1 MLPFSENTTTP
12 APALQT
18 HFREAVFSGY
28 RTGALDIL
36 MGNRRVI
43 SVPSQLGCTVGCS
56 FCISQ
61 NAPLVRNLSA
71 GEMLEL
77 IRQCLTEMPP
87 DGRPIELSFT
97 GEGEALLNWRNTG
110 ETVRALGRLST
121 DFNAVRYCFSGLG
134 ARKLL
139 PRVIPGELP
148 VRLQL
153 SLHAARQSVRDR
165 LIPRSS
171 PLDEIHAALLGQ
183 KNRFS
188 AIELNVVL
196 QDGVNDSEEDLAAL
210 IAWGDPS
217 WPVLLN
223 PVLGDGEERVA
234 ARTDYFET
242 ALRAAGRDVKR
253 YSRIGARISRE
264 RIYPLMSARAL
275 SR

>member
-1 MLPFSENTTTP
+1 MLPRIENTSTP
-12 APALQT
+12 ALTLQT
-18 HFREAVFSGY
+18 HFRECVFAGY

-36 MGNRRVI
+36 MGGRRVI

-56 FCISQ
+56 FCVSKD
-61 NAPLVRNLSA
+61 APLVRNLSA

-77 IRQCLTEMPP
+77 VQQCLTEIPP

-97 GEGEALLNWRNTG
+97 GEGEPLLNWRNAA
-110 ETVRALGRLST
+110 EVVRGLGRLSA

-134 ARKLL
+134 AGKLL
-139 PRVIPGELP
+139 PRVITAELP
-148 VRLQL
+148 VRLQF
-153 SLHAARQSVRDR
+153 SLHAARQSVRDQ

-171 PLDEIHAALLGQ
+171 PLDEIHVALLAQ

-210 IAWGDPS
+210 IVWGDPS

-223 PVLGDGEERVA
+223 PVLGDGAKRIA
-234 ARTDYFET
+234 ARTDHFEI
-242 ALRAAGRDVKR
+242 ALRTAGRHVKR
-253 YSRIGARISRE
+253 YSRIGARISWE
-264 RIYPLMSARAL
+264 RIYPLMSARA
-275 SR
+275 R